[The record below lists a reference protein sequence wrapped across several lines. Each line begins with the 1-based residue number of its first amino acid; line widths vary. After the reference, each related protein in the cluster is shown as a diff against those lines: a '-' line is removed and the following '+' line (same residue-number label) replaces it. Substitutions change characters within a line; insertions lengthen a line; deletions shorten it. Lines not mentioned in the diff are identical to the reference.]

1 MCWLVMVLGQGTLWQ
16 VVSAPVGS
24 MANHAMGGNLCSLSG
39 LTHFRQKIGQMVSL
53 WLWLE

>member
-24 MANHAMGGNLCSLSG
+24 MANHAMGGDLCSLSG